1 MTTKQ
6 KIEMRQSPKREK
18 KSMCFCRKTPKPT
31 KRLTELRG
39 LSKSMQD
46 GEVELRAAIATET
59 ELEQKAKELEPDA
72 ELRERIE
79 LRSKASLVKF
89 FQNREQG
96 RLMGGPEAE
105 LQAAA
110 KVQHGGIPLELWDVK
125 VETRADVNTGVPT
138 TAGVNLYPI
147 QPKIFAHSI
156 AMKLGVDMP
165 RVPSG
170 TFAIA
175 TIDTPLTAATKAKS
189 SGKESTAATFTVGSA
204 TAKRISGRLSLTLE
218 DIATVGQANFEAAL
232 RQNLGFIMSDKL
244 DDQLINGTGSSNQL
258 HSFFSR
264 LANADAPPSGIESW
278 SRFAAKHA
286 SGIDGLWAT
295 KLMDVAIVVNPE
307 TYRLAC
313 QTFQGTD
320 AEDSASSYAEKNT
333 GGFWTNK
340 RMPAKSSHIA
350 KALLYR
356 KGGAA
361 MGTSERMQTAVCPNW
376 GELAIDDIY
385 SDSDSGGRHY
395 TMHIL
400 CGDLILVQSEAY
412 VEVSYRISGA

>member
-6 KIEMRQSPKREK
+6 KIEMRQSETREK
-18 KSMCFCRKTPKPT
+18 INTLLQKDTKTDEEM
-31 KRLTELRG
+31 TELRG

-89 FQNREQG
+89 MTNRERG
-96 RLMGGPEAE
+96 SLNDGPEAE

-110 KVQHGGIPLELWDVK
+110 KVGHGGIPLELWDSV
-125 VETRADVNTGVPT
+125 VETRADLNTSAPST
-138 TAGVNLYPI
+138 TGVNLYPV

-156 AMKLGVDMP
+156 AMKMGVDMP
-165 RVPSG
+165 KVPSG

-175 TIDTPLTAATKAKS
+175 TIDTSLTAGEVAK
-189 SGKESTAATFTVGSA
+189 GAAKESTAATFTVGSS
-204 TAKRISGRLSLTLE
+204 TAKRITGRLSLTLE
-218 DIATVGQANFEAAL
+218 DIATVGQSNYEGAL
-232 RQNLGFIMSDKL
+232 RQNLSLIMSDKL

-264 LANADAPPSGIESW
+264 LSDADTPSTGVESW
-278 SRFAAKHA
+278 LRFAQRHA
-286 SGIDGLWAT
+286 TGVDGLWAL
-295 KLMDVAIVVNPE
+295 KLKDVSIIVNPE

-313 QTFQGTD
+313 STFQGTD
-320 AEDSASSYAEKNT
+320 SEDSAAIYAEKHT
-333 GGFWTNK
+333 GGFYCNA

-356 KGGAA
+356 MSRSA
-361 MGTSERMQTAVCPNW
+361 MGASERMQTAVSPHW
-376 GELAIDDIY
+376 GEISIDDVY
-385 SDSDSGGRHY
+385 SDSGSGVRHY

-400 CGDLILVQSEAY
+400 CGDLILVQPAAYAEAAY
-412 VEVSYRISGA
+412 RVSA